1 MRALV
6 FLGPASMRYCDV
18 PDLEEADGEVLIRV
32 EASGICG
39 SDMHGWHGQDPRRV
53 PPLVMGHEAAGSIIA
68 GRRAGERVVINP
80 LLACTS
86 CDQCVAGNPQLCANK
101 QSLGMPGRPGAFADI
116 VRVPARNAIR
126 IPDSMS
132 FSTAALVEPVAVSYH
147 AANLGERLLRRP
159 ISAMR
164 ALVIGVGAIGLAAAL
179 VLRARNAGQVL
190 LAGTNPLRRK
200 AAAEAGIEGVFDPAS
215 QPVVDGSVDLV
226 IDAVGSAA
234 SRAMA
239 SRAARFGGAI
249 VHLGLLPGND
259 GLDMRRLTLGEI
271 AFSGSFCYD
280 AADFRETVS
289 LLDSGR
295 MGDLS
300 WVEERPMAQGPEAF
314 AALDRGEVRASKI
327 ILRNFAH

>member
-1 MRALV
+1 MRALL

-18 PDLEEADGEVLIRV
+18 PDLDEADGEVLIRV

-68 GRRAGERVVINP
+68 GPRAGERVVINP
-80 LLACTS
+80 LLACAS
-86 CDQCVAGNPQLCANK
+86 CEQCTAGHPQLCAHK
-101 QSLGMPGRPGAFADI
+101 QSLGMPGRPGAFADV
-116 VRVPARNAIR
+116 VRVPSRNAIR
-126 IPDSMS
+126 IPDNMS

-164 ALVIGVGAIGLAAAL
+164 TLVIGVGAIGLAAAL
-179 VLRARNAGQVL
+179 VLLARNAGEVR

-200 AAAEAGIEGVFDPAS
+200 AAADAGVAGVFDPAS
-215 QPVVDGSVDLV
+215 EPVAEGSIDLV
-226 IDAVGSAA
+226 IDAVGSAS

-280 AADFRETVS
+280 AADFRETIA
-289 LLDSGR
+289 LLASGR
-295 MGDLS
+295 MREQS
-300 WVEERPMAQGPEAF
+300 WIEERPMAEGAEAF
-314 AALDRGEVRASKI
+314 AALDRGAVRASKI
-327 ILRNFAH
+327 VLRNFAH